1 MENELIWRKGMTCQG
16 EPGVCWETPEDGVE
30 EDDKQRHAVAQADA
44 SNAHAAQG
52 EDEQELH
59 SCWKQPCIPRH
70 IASDGLPGLDVHV
83 AMPCMRDEHRTD
95 APRKIIQPSS
105 AIRQPPDG

>member
-1 MENELIWRKGMTCQG
+1 MTCQG
-16 EPGVCWETPEDGVE
+16 EPGVCRKAPEDGVE

-59 SCWKQPCIPRH
+59 SCGEQSCMMTQLD
-70 IASDGLPGLDVHV
+70 IASECLPGCHD
-83 AMPCMRDEHRTD
+83 AMPCH
-95 APRKIIQPSS
+95 A
-105 AIRQPPDG
+105 GNL